1 MSAGDIFL
9 GLIAV
14 LFPPIAVWIKRGL
27 CSCDSIINIALCI
40 LGYFPGLLHAWY
52 IIFTY
57 PEYDYDYEPIAD
69 EEARVT
75 YVVVA
80 PGPQGGRHYGTPGAC
95 QQPQQHKAAR
105 VPPNVSAHS
114 RPVPQASVPTPP
126 LPQQQQQYQQ
136 QGNSEGPSNGSNAP
150 PPAYDDAIKGDH
162 KIQTQE

>member
-1 MSAGDIFL
+1 MSAGDLFL

-27 CSCDSIINIALCI
+27 CSCDSVINIALCM

-80 PGPQGGRHYGTPGAC
+80 PAPPGSRHYGTPGAGV
-95 QQPQQHKAAR
+95 PKAAR
-105 VPPNVSAHS
+105 VPPSVPAHS
-114 RPVPQASVPTPP
+114 RP
-126 LPQQQQQYQQ
+126 
-136 QGNSEGPSNGSNAP
+136 GPSNGSNAP
-150 PPAYDDAIKGDH
+150 PPAYDDAIKGDY
-162 KIQTQE
+162 KIQTKD